1 MRQTENI
8 KNEFRT
14 RLANFIAYEAQLINN
29 SSNQSI
35 EAPMT
40 DAVIELDGCRYATGV
55 KLLASGEI
63 HIMHGTTTAYLPVAL
78 PIDELMEVSSAIET
92 KFLKIC
98 GIQ

>member
-8 KNEFRT
+8 KNEFKT

-35 EAPMT
+35 EAPRA

-63 HIMHGTTTAYLPVAL
+63 QIMHGTTIAYLPGAL
-78 PIDELMEVSSAIET
+78 PIDELLEVASAIET

-98 GIQ
+98 NIK